1 MDISWEELDRD
12 FCADEIIGAI
22 NTLKTNKAHGSDNVL
37 NEYIKST
44 KDVFLPIY
52 NKLFN
57 YILQTG
63 SIPET
68 WLVGRILPIYKNK
81 GDTHEP
87 ENYIGIIILSCF
99 GKFFTGVLNN
109 RVTEFVIY
117 LKAINE
123 NQAGFRK
130 NYSTIDHSF
139 VLKNVIDLYLSIC
152 AFVDFR
158 QCLESRIVG

>member
-1 MDISWEELDRD
+1 MPLFEKWALTNRGIS
-12 FCADEIIGAI
+12 
-22 NTLKTNKAHGSDNVL
+22 
-37 NEYIKST
+37 
-44 KDVFLPIY
+44 
-52 NKLFN
+52 
-57 YILQTG
+57 
-63 SIPET
+63 
-68 WLVGRILPIYKNK
+68 
-81 GDTHEP
+81 
-87 ENYIGIIILSCF
+87 ILSCF

-109 RVTEFVIY
+109 RLTEFVIY

-139 VLKNVIDLYLSIC
+139 VLKNVIDLYLSNKKELYC